1 MQIKILWWSF
11 RTASLDTLVKNL
23 IVILIYQMYKKQLFT
38 AAIKKLGIKGRII
51 RNTIEK
57 YKDRKK
63 RLPINNTTRISPRTK
78 LDEAYI
84 KYLIDC

>member
-1 MQIKILWWSF
+1 M
-11 RTASLDTLVKNL
+11 ASLETLVKNL
-23 IVILIYQMYKKQLFT
+23 IVILMYQMYKKQLST
-38 AAIKKLGIKGRII
+38 AATKKLGIKGRRI

-63 RLPINNTTRISPRTK
+63 RLPINSTTRISPRTK